1 MAIRARY
8 DPQSIF
14 IAFFLMN
21 IIKVKALAYDRRL
34 FIINM
39 FFVYANL
46 LKKNGSCDRYET
58 FIHLL

>member
-34 FIINM
+34 S
-39 FFVYANL
+39 L
-46 LKKNGSCDRYET
+46 LICFLYMQT
-58 FIHLL
+58 Y